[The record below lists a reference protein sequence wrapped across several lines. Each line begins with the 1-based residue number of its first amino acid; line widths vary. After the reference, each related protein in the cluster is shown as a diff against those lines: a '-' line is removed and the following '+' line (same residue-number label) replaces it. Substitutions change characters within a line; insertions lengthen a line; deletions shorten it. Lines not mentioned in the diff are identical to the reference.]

1 MLQERGQPGP
11 MGLLTYDP
19 LSLRLVKHKV
29 INQLHRADHKA
40 VIPGVAEGRGSQ
52 RHSSEAYTAARF
64 AGQREVAKGQPDALK
79 YLVTLFP
86 SC

>member
-1 MLQERGQPGP
+1 
-11 MGLLTYDP
+11 MGLPAYDL
-19 LSLRLVKHKV
+19 LSLWLVKHKV